1 MPDENIFLFVPNL
14 IGECCSRL
22 RDKGEG
28 EGALGRLRDPALSV
42 SPVPS
47 QGYARIVFAIISFY
61 FMPCCPL
68 TASSF
73 YLLSGL
79 LDAFDGHAARALN
92 QGDRQLL
99 PASPETQNPLL
110 PFPV

>member
-1 MPDENIFLFVPNL
+1 MAEENIFLFVPNL
-14 IGECCSRL
+14 IGEW
-22 RDKGEG
+22 
-28 EGALGRLRDPALSV
+28 GARGLGGVGVDRRPDPARCL
-42 SPVPS
+42 PYPPT

-79 LDAFDGHAARALN
+79 LDAFDGYAARALN
-92 QGDRQLL
+92 QGD
-99 PASPETQNPLL
+99 
-110 PFPV
+110 